1 MKTTISKMML
11 LLCISAFLISCK
23 KTKSDEPAVSKKRY
37 ILSVEYNNA
46 TGVASTKYYVN
57 NTATVI
63 GNPTTEKIYGED
75 LEVSG
80 SDVYVLAS
88 RQQPS
93 SSGYSAVIYK
103 NGAELQAIPH
113 VAGIYYNCLA
123 VSGNDIYLAGYEYP
137 NSGVPKII
145 QWKNGTVTSLT
156 SNTGANATDAR
167 PFDMVVAGNDVYIA
181 GYETSSSSPY
191 NRLPK
196 YWKNGVAVAFTS
208 DAGTNSEVH
217 RIVVNG
223 TDVYGSGKENGKPV
237 LWKNNNKTVLSNAE
251 GWSYGLAVSGND
263 VYTAGAVSTGSNIY
277 NATSW
282 KNGAQTMLSN
292 STAQGVVS
300 VYGIGVDGDDVYVIG
315 SYPISNGSSPVYWKN
330 GVINELPSTAGTN
343 AYAYRLVI
351 K

>member
-1 MKTTISKMML
+1 MKTNVSKLML
-11 LLCISAFLISCK
+11 LLCISTFVISCK
-23 KTKSDEPAVSKKRY
+23 KNKSDEQASPKKRY
-37 ILSVEYNNA
+37 ILSVEYNSA
-46 TGVASTKYYVN
+46 TNEASTKYFVN
-57 NTATVI
+57 NSATVI
-63 GNPTTEKIYGED
+63 GNPSTEKIYGED
-75 LEVSG
+75 LEVDG

-103 NGAELQAIPH
+103 NGVEFQAIPH
-113 VAGIYYNCLA
+113 VPGIYYNCLA
-123 VSGNDIYLAGYEYP
+123 VNGNDIYLAGYEYP
-137 NSGVPKII
+137 NSGVPKMI
-145 QWKNGTVTSLT
+145 QWKNGTVTSIT

-181 GYETSSSSPY
+181 GYETASSSPY

-208 DAGTNSEVH
+208 DAGTNAEVH

-263 VYTAGAVSTGSNIY
+263 VYTAGSVSTGSNIY

-282 KNGAQTMLSN
+282 RNGTQKMLSTI
-292 STAQGVVS
+292 TAQGVVS
-300 VYGIGVDGDDVYVIG
+300 VYGIGVDGEDVYVIG
-315 SYPISNGSSPVYWKN
+315 SYPLSSGAVPVYWKN
-330 GVINELPSTAGTN
+330 GVMNELPITAGMN
-343 AYAYRLVI
+343 GYAYRLVI